1 MRRVVI
7 FFILFLACGSASAA
21 QDLVF
26 SFTNPSFLSGN
37 SFNASWMLA
46 EAQAQN
52 SFTASRSDYFDSYE
66 DDPLKEFANSVNRQV
81 LNQLS
86 RQLYSSMFEENG
98 LKEGTYE
105 IGDYSISII
114 EEANGIVIE
123 ITEILNGNE
132 TRVVV
137 PYF

>member
-1 MRRVVI
+1 MKSI
-7 FFILFLACGSASAA
+7 FIVSLLLIAGTTSLCA
-21 QDLVF
+21 QELVF
-26 SFTNPSFLSGN
+26 NFSNPSFLGGN
-37 SFNASWMLA
+37 SFNASWMLQ

-52 SFTASRSDYFDSYE
+52 SFTAPRNEFMDSYE
-66 DDPLKEFANSVNRQV
+66 DDPIKDFAKSVNRQV
-81 LNQLS
+81 LNQIS
-86 RQLYSSMFEENG
+86 RELYSSMFGEDG

-105 IGDYSISII
+105 IGDYSISVK
-114 EEANGIVIE
+114 EEMDGIVIE